1 MKSRT
6 KGLLM
11 LFCIPLSII
20 LWQVH
25 IGDYVSALAF
35 AIFTFAVC
43 WLGTAFYLL
52 IFGPGDS
59 NAKSK

>member
-1 MKSRT
+1 MKSST

-25 IGDYVSALAF
+25 IGDYASALAF
-35 AIFTFAVC
+35 AIFTFVVC
-43 WLGTAFYLL
+43 WLLAAFYLL
-52 IFGPGDS
+52 ISRPRGQPC
-59 NAKSK
+59 